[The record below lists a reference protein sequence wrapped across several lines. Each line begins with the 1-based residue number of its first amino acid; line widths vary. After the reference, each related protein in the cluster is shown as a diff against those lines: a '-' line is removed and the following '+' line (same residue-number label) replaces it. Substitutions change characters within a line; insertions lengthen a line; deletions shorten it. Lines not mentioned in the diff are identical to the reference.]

1 MELILKARDLKGGY
15 TLQSPLQRSAQAS
28 QEYIDAVSNVS
39 MELYRDEVFGIA
51 GESGCGKST
60 LIKILYGYINPPL
73 TLKQGSVELY
83 AEEEKPI
90 DISSLGLEERQ
101 RRVWWKRIS
110 YIPQASMNILNP
122 TMRIRDHFAEM
133 FKIHMG
139 MGKEKAYPKAQ
150 EYAES
155 MGLPRDALRAF
166 PHQLS
171 GGMRQRTVIAMAVLL
186 KPELVLADE
195 PSSALDV
202 ITQRTALTFLKD
214 VQRGL
219 GNTLVLVTHDMG
231 IQAVLTDRVAI
242 MYAGKIIEIGETAGI
257 FEKPL
262 HPYTQAL
269 IDSLPRLGD
278 KSQRTGLGGQPP
290 DLSRPPAGCR
300 FHPRCAHAMDACNR
314 EEPQLL
320 EKGDGRHVA
329 CWLYA

>member
-1 MELILKARDLKGGY
+1 
-15 TLQSPLQRSAQAS
+15 
-28 QEYIDAVSNVS
+28 
-39 MELYRDEVFGIA
+39 VFGIA

-60 LIKILYGYINPPL
+60 LLKILYGHIKPPL

-83 AEEEKPI
+83 TGGEKPI
-90 DISSLGLEERQ
+90 NISSLSLKEHQ
-101 RRVWWKRIS
+101 RTVWWKRIS
-110 YIPQASMNILNP
+110 YIPQASMNVLNP
-122 TMRIRDHFAEM
+122 TMRARAHFAEM
-133 FKIHMG
+133 LKIHMG
-139 MGKEKAYPKAQ
+139 MSKEEAYSKAE

-155 MGLPRDALRAF
+155 IGLPRDALNAF

-231 IQAVLTDRVAI
+231 VQAVLTDRVAV
-242 MYAGKIIEIGETAGI
+242 MYAGKIVEIGETAGI

-262 HPYTQAL
+262 HPYTRAL
-269 IDSLPRLGD
+269 VDSLPRLGD
-278 KSQRTGLGGQPP
+278 KSQRAGLGGQPP
-290 DLSRPPAGCR
+290 DLRRPPAGCR
-300 FHPRCAHAMDACNR
+300 FHPRCAHAMDVCSR
-314 EEPQLL
+314 EEPQLVRR
-320 EKGDGRHVA
+320 GDRSHAA

>member
-1 MELILKARDLKGGY
+1 MELILKARDLEGGY
-15 TLQSPLQRSAQAS
+15 TLQFPFQGSTQAS

-39 MELYRDEVFGIA
+39 IELYRDEVFGIA
-51 GESGCGKST
+51 GESGCGKTT

-83 AEEEKPI
+83 AEGEKPI
-90 DISSLGLEERQ
+90 EISSLGLEEHQ

-139 MGKEKAYPKAQ
+139 MGKEEAYPKAQ

-171 GGMRQRTVIAMAVLL
+171 GGMRQRAVIAMAVLL

-231 IQAVLTDRVAI
+231 IQAVLTDRIAI

-262 HPYTQAL
+262 HPYTRAL

-290 DLSRPPAGCR
+290 DLRRPPAGCR
-300 FHPRCAHAMDACNR
+300 FHPRCAYSMDVCNR
-314 EEPQLL
+314 EDPQLL
-320 EKGDGRHVA
+320 EKRDGRHVA